1 MYGTDWILPLVAAGL
16 AALLL
21 FWLRLRMDSVFVGV
35 LSRWARWLFAGIAFG
50 WALHTFAY
58 PDYEPVLLGL
68 VGLLFWFVLDTTYNY
83 LAIKALSRSGLPLF
97 PRFAESEG
105 QDIWPNEPR
114 FLRLR
119 ETIRRHRF
127 ERRKTLTATIAEG
140 ITLRLAVFSN
150 KDRTVLLS
158 VYLLPVARTRL
169 SAFIALQSETTNGHR
184 IVTDNISIPFGGFYP
199 EKWSVERRPLTHNFE
214 TLLTR
219 HLARVDARGE
229 RLAAIEDDP
238 LERLNADQ
246 KTLEKLNRDL
256 GFLAPR
262 EDAEDEGTISAA
274 GRYRVWKEAW
284 MLGYLARPL
293 RY

>member
-1 MYGTDWILPLVAAGL
+1 MFGTFWTPSLLGAAL
-16 AALLL
+16 AALLFL
-21 FWLRLRMDSVFVGV
+21 WLRRRLDSILAGV
-35 LSRWARWLFAGIAFG
+35 LSRWARWVFAGTAFG
-50 WALHTFAY
+50 WALHTFVY
-58 PDYEPVLLGL
+58 PEFEPLLLWL

-97 PRFAESEG
+97 PRFEESEG

-119 ETIRRHRF
+119 ETLRRHRF
-127 ERRKTLTATIAEG
+127 ERRKTLSATVADG

-150 KDRTVLLS
+150 KERTVLLS
-158 VYLLPVARTRL
+158 VYFLPVARKRL
-169 SAFIALQSETTNGHR
+169 TAFIALQSETAEGRR

-199 EKWSVERRPLTHNFE
+199 ESWSVERRPLTRSVE

-219 HLARVDARGE
+219 HLARVDARGDP
-229 RLAAIEDDP
+229 LAAIEDDP

-246 KTLEKLNRDL
+246 KALEKLNRDL
-256 GFLAPR
+256 GFLAAPGDT
-262 EDAEDEGTISAA
+262 ETEETISPA

-284 MLGYLARPL
+284 LLGYFARPL